1 MPWTV
6 DSLIN
11 DVITIKKLAMV
22 LVLLVVVV
30 T

>member
-11 DVITIKKLAMV
+11 DVIKIKKLAMV